1 VSAGKADTAYLT
13 ISEVSE
19 KLDIPAHVLRFWESK
34 FTQVKPLKRNG
45 GRRYYRQAD
54 VSLLLRIR
62 DLLYNQGYTIKGA
75 QKALRQPAAA
85 ERPPSQP
92 VPAAAVTAAPDQ
104 GGYAEAR
111 ALIDEARSRLDSL
124 LARLAS

>member
-1 VSAGKADTAYLT
+1 MNAGKADTAYLT

-54 VSLLLRIR
+54 VSLLMRIR
-62 DLLYNQGYTIKGA
+62 DLLYNQGYTIKA
-75 QKALRQPAAA
+75 RKKPCANRQ
-85 ERPPSQP
+85 QQ
-92 VPAAAVTAAPDQ
+92 T
-104 GGYAEAR
+104 
-111 ALIDEARSRLDSL
+111 
-124 LARLAS
+124 

>member
-1 VSAGKADTAYLT
+1 MSAGKADTAYLT

-34 FTQVKPLKRNG
+34 FSQVKPLKRNG

-75 QKALRQPAAA
+75 QKALRQPSAA
-85 ERPPSQP
+85 EGPPSQP
-92 VPAAAVTAAPDQ
+92 VPAAAVTAAPDL
-104 GGYAEAR
+104 GGHAEAR

>member
-1 VSAGKADTAYLT
+1 MNAGKADTAYLT

-54 VSLLLRIR
+54 VSLLMRIR

-85 ERPPSQP
+85 DIDLPRPVAAAP
-92 VPAAAVTAAPDQ
+92 VPAAADQ
-104 GGYAEAR
+104 DNHAEAR
-111 ALIDEARSRLDSL
+111 ALIEEARSRLDSL
-124 LARLAS
+124 LARLPN

>member
-1 VSAGKADTAYLT
+1 VNAGKADTAYLT

-54 VSLLLRIR
+54 VSLLMRIR

-85 ERPPSQP
+85 DIDLPRPAAAAP
-92 VPAAAVTAAPDQ
+92 VPAAADQ
-104 GGYAEAR
+104 DNHAEAR
-111 ALIDEARSRLDSL
+111 ALIEEARSRLDSL
-124 LARLAS
+124 LARLAN

>member
-34 FTQVKPLKRNG
+34 FSQVKPLKRNG

-54 VSLLLRIR
+54 VSLLMRIR

-75 QKALRQPAAA
+75 QKALRQSAPADMAA
-85 ERPPSQP
+85 PQP
-92 VPAAAVTAAPDQ
+92 EGAAPIAAVADQ
-104 GGYAEAR
+104 DGHAEAR
-111 ALIDEARSRLDSL
+111 ALIEEARSRLDSL